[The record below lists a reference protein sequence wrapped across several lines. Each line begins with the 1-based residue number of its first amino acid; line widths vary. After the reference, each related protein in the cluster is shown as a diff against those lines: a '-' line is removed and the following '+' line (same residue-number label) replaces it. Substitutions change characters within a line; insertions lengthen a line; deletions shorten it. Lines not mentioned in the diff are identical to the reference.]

1 MAQKSG
7 TTMITAKTTLGEIP
21 GMTARLVERLNAFEL
36 RTAGDVVRH
45 FPMRHERKLAERSIL
60 ETQNEVADEQAVIRI
75 RGTVATVRVRR
86 GRATMVE
93 ATLEDDSSSARLVW
107 FNAGWMRDK
116 IHPGDTG
123 VAEGRAKVR
132 NGFLEL
138 GNPRWIPD
146 RVPGETM
153 AQRAQSAPAP
163 TSAPTNTT
171 THSTTPAPSNTTF
184 NSSANA
190 PHIARINP
198 PLLDVQHDQLRAIYP
213 ASENL
218 LSSEIE
224 SVVAKV
230 LESVCATIED
240 PLPIE
245 FRQERGLIALA
256 DAYRLYHQARDED
269 DVAAAR
275 KRLAF
280 DELFLL
286 QLGVMMRRAQLR
298 SRTRALPLKLE
309 PKINEHIRSRIPF
322 VLTPEQDRVI
332 GEIVADMGQPFAM
345 NRLLQGDVGSG
356 KTAVAVYSM
365 LLAVAHGFQ
374 AALVAPTEL
383 LAEQHYAVLGAMLKG
398 TQVRIAF
405 ITGSNTSAERRERVA
420 GLATGKF
427 DIAIGTHALLEG
439 GVAFRN
445 LAVAVIDEQH
455 RFGVKQRAAIRQ
467 KGQGELPVVP
477 HTLVMTATPI
487 PRTLAITLYGD
498 LDTSVL
504 RGSPPG
510 RTRIITRVVAPEK
523 APEVYSYLRT
533 RLERG
538 EQAYVVV
545 PAVEESDLGLKDVA
559 NHLRYLQE
567 GPWKGLKLAG
577 LHGAMARDERDATMN
592 AFRAGTVQALVAT
605 IVIEVGVDVSNASV
619 MVVEHADRFGLAQLH
634 QLRGRV
640 GRGSTQSLCVFLGQS
655 TTEDGKQRLEAIG
668 NTDDGF
674 VIAETDLRI
683 RGPGEVFGSRQS
695 GLPPFQIANLATDGE
710 LLRVAREDAHT
721 WIEKDPELCAPG
733 VAALKHKLWI
743 TYGKAL
749 GLGDVG

>member
-7 TTMITAKTTLGEIP
+7 TTIITAKTTLAEIP
-21 GMTARLVERLNAFEL
+21 GMTARMVERLNAFEL

-45 FPMRHERKLAERSIL
+45 FPMRHERKLAERTIL

-107 FNAGWMRDK
+107 FNASWMRDK

-146 RVPGETM
+146 HVASDTM
-153 AQRAQSAPAP
+153 AQRAETPSAQTEPE
-163 TSAPTNTT
+163 
-171 THSTTPAPSNTTF
+171 
-184 NSSANA
+184 SSS
-190 PHIARINP
+190 PDIARINP

-224 SVVAKV
+224 KVVAKV

-356 KTAVAVYSM
+356 KTAVAVYAM

-559 NHLRYLQE
+559 NHLRYLQD

-695 GLPPFQIANLATDGE
+695 GLPPFQIANLVTDGE
-710 LLRVAREDAHT
+710 LLRVAREDAHA
-721 WIEKDPELCAPG
+721 WIEKDPELSGPG

>member
-1 MAQKSG
+1 MAQNTG
-7 TTMITAKTTLGEIP
+7 ANNINAKTALADIEGI
-21 GMTARLVERLNAFEL
+21 GARLVERLNAFEL
-36 RTAGDVVRH
+36 RSAGDVVRH

-60 ETQNEVADEQAVIRI
+60 QTQLQVADEQAVIRI
-75 RGTVATVRVRR
+75 RGSVATVRVRR

-146 RVPGETM
+146 QVPGDTM
-153 AQRAQSAPAP
+153 AQRAEAPSAPVNTP
-163 TSAPTNTT
+163 KHPSAHAS
-171 THSTTPAPSNTTF
+171 THSPSSTPE
-184 NSSANA
+184 
-190 PHIARINP
+190 IARANP
-198 PLLDVQHDQLRAIYP
+198 PLIDVEQDQLRAIYP

-230 LESVCATIED
+230 LGPVCATIED
-240 PLPIE
+240 PLSIA

-309 PKINEHIRSRIPF
+309 PKINAHIRSRIPF

-356 KTAVAVYSM
+356 KTAVAVYAM

-398 TQVRIAF
+398 SQVRIAF

-504 RGSPPG
+504 RGAPPG

-533 RLERG
+533 RLE
-538 EQAYVVV
+538 AYVVV

-640 GRGSTQSLCVFLGQS
+640 GRGSTQSLCVFLGES
-655 TTEDGKQRLEAIG
+655 TTDDGKQRLEAIG

-710 LLRVAREDAHT
+710 LLRVAREDAHA
-721 WIEKDPELCAPG
+721 WIEKDPELGAPG
-733 VAALKHKLWI
+733 VAALKDKLWL

>member
-1 MAQKSG
+1 
-7 TTMITAKTTLGEIP
+7 
-21 GMTARLVERLNAFEL
+21 
-36 RTAGDVVRH
+36 
-45 FPMRHERKLAERSIL
+45 
-60 ETQNEVADEQAVIRI
+60 
-75 RGTVATVRVRR
+75 
-86 GRATMVE
+86 
-93 ATLEDDSSSARLVW
+93 
-107 FNAGWMRDK
+107 
-116 IHPGDTG
+116 
-123 VAEGRAKVR
+123 
-132 NGFLEL
+132 
-138 GNPRWIPD
+138 
-146 RVPGETM
+146 
-153 AQRAQSAPAP
+153 
-163 TSAPTNTT
+163 
-171 THSTTPAPSNTTF
+171 
-184 NSSANA
+184 
-190 PHIARINP
+190 
-198 PLLDVQHDQLRAIYP
+198 
-213 ASENL
+213 
-218 LSSEIE
+218 
-224 SVVAKV
+224 
-230 LESVCATIED
+230 
-240 PLPIE
+240 
-245 FRQERGLIALA
+245 
-256 DAYRLYHQARDED
+256 
-269 DVAAAR
+269 
-275 KRLAF
+275 
-280 DELFLL
+280 
-286 QLGVMMRRAQLR
+286 
-298 SRTRALPLKLE
+298 
-309 PKINEHIRSRIPF
+309 
-322 VLTPEQDRVI
+322 
-332 GEIVADMGQPFAM
+332 
-345 NRLLQGDVGSG
+345 
-356 KTAVAVYSM
+356 
-365 LLAVAHGFQ
+365 
-374 AALVAPTEL
+374 
-383 LAEQHYAVLGAMLKG
+383 MLKG

-592 AFRAGTVQALVAT
+592 AFRAGKLQALVAT

-619 MVVEHADRFGLAQLH
+619 MVVEHAERFGLAQLH

-640 GRGSTQSLCVFLGQS
+640 GRGSTQSLCVFLGES
-655 TTEDGKQRLEAIG
+655 TTEDGKQRLDAIG

-695 GLPPFQIANLATDGE
+695 GLPPFQIADLATDGE
-710 LLRVAREDAHT
+710 LLRVAREDAHA
-721 WIEKDPELCAPG
+721 WIEKDPELGAPE

>member
-1 MAQKSG
+1 MPQNSG
-7 TTMITAKTTLGEIP
+7 ANMITAKTTLAEIP
-21 GMTARLVERLNAFEL
+21 GIAARVVERMNAFDL

-45 FPMRHERKLAERSIL
+45 FPMRHERKLAERTIL
-60 ETQNEVADEQAVIRI
+60 ETQREVADEQAVIRI
-75 RGTVATVRVRR
+75 RGCVATVRVRR

-153 AQRAQSAPAP
+153 AQRAEAPSAPV
-163 TSAPTNTT
+163 NTQE
-171 THSTTPAPSNTTF
+171 HP
-184 NSSANA
+184 SANA
-190 PHIARINP
+190 STHSPSSTPEIARANP
-198 PLLDVQHDQLRAIYP
+198 PLLDVAHDQLRAIYP
-213 ASENL
+213 ASEQL

-245 FRQERGLIALA
+245 FRKERGLIALA

-309 PKINEHIRSRIPF
+309 PKINDHIRSRIPF

-356 KTAVAVYSM
+356 KTAVAVYAM

-398 TQVRIAF
+398 SQVRIAF

-504 RGSPPG
+504 LGSPPG

-592 AFRAGTVQALVAT
+592 AFRAGKLQALVAT

-619 MVVEHADRFGLAQLH
+619 MVVEHAERFGLAQLH

-640 GRGSTQSLCVFLGQS
+640 GRGSTQSLCVFLGES
-655 TTEDGKQRLEAIG
+655 TTEDGKQRLDAIG

-695 GLPPFQIANLATDGE
+695 GLPPFQIADLATDGE
-710 LLRVAREDAHT
+710 LLRVAREDAHA
-721 WIEKDPELCAPG
+721 WIEKDPELGAPE

>member
-153 AQRAQSAPAP
+153 AQRAELPSVPSAPQ
-163 TSAPTNTT
+163 
-171 THSTTPAPSNTTF
+171 
-184 NSSANA
+184 NSSSD
-190 PHIARINP
+190 IARINP
-198 PLLDVQHDQLRAIYP
+198 PLLDAPHDQLRAIYP
-213 ASENL
+213 ASEQL

-398 TQVRIAF
+398 SQVRIAF

-559 NHLRYLQE
+559 NHLRYLQD

-640 GRGSTQSLCVFLGQS
+640 GRGSTQSLCVFLGES
-655 TTEDGKQRLEAIG
+655 TTDDGKQRLEAIG

-710 LLRVAREDAHT
+710 LLRVAREDAHA
-721 WIEKDPELCAPG
+721 WIEKDPELSAPG

>member
-21 GMTARLVERLNAFEL
+21 GMTARLVERLNALEL

-45 FPMRHERKLAERSIL
+45 FPMRHERKLAERTIL

-146 RVPGETM
+146 HVESDTM
-153 AQRAQSAPAP
+153 AQRAESPSAQTEPQR
-163 TSAPTNTT
+163 S
-171 THSTTPAPSNTTF
+171 STD
-184 NSSANA
+184 
-190 PHIARINP
+190 IARINP

-224 SVVAKV
+224 KVVAKV

-356 KTAVAVYSM
+356 KTAVAVYAM

-640 GRGSTQSLCVFLGQS
+640 GRGSTQSLCVFLGES
-655 TTEDGKQRLEAIG
+655 TTDDGKQRLEAIG

-710 LLRVAREDAHT
+710 LLRVAREDAHA
-721 WIEKDPELCAPG
+721 WIEKDPELSAPG

>member
-1 MAQKSG
+1 
-7 TTMITAKTTLGEIP
+7 
-21 GMTARLVERLNAFEL
+21 
-36 RTAGDVVRH
+36 
-45 FPMRHERKLAERSIL
+45 
-60 ETQNEVADEQAVIRI
+60 
-75 RGTVATVRVRR
+75 
-86 GRATMVE
+86 
-93 ATLEDDSSSARLVW
+93 
-107 FNAGWMRDK
+107 
-116 IHPGDTG
+116 
-123 VAEGRAKVR
+123 
-132 NGFLEL
+132 
-138 GNPRWIPD
+138 
-146 RVPGETM
+146 
-153 AQRAQSAPAP
+153 
-163 TSAPTNTT
+163 
-171 THSTTPAPSNTTF
+171 
-184 NSSANA
+184 
-190 PHIARINP
+190 
-198 PLLDVQHDQLRAIYP
+198 
-213 ASENL
+213 
-218 LSSEIE
+218 
-224 SVVAKV
+224 
-230 LESVCATIED
+230 
-240 PLPIE
+240 
-245 FRQERGLIALA
+245 
-256 DAYRLYHQARDED
+256 
-269 DVAAAR
+269 
-275 KRLAF
+275 
-280 DELFLL
+280 
-286 QLGVMMRRAQLR
+286 MMRRAQLR

-332 GEIVADMGQPFAM
+332 GEIVADMSQPFAM

-356 KTAVAVYSM
+356 KTAVAVYAM

-398 TQVRIAF
+398 SQVRIAF

-504 RGSPPG
+504 RGAPPG

-592 AFRAGTVQALVAT
+592 AFRAGKLQALVAT

-619 MVVEHADRFGLAQLH
+619 MVVEHAERFGLAQLH

-640 GRGSTQSLCVFLGQS
+640 GRGSTQSLCVFLGES
-655 TTEDGKQRLEAIG
+655 TTEDGKQRLDAIG

-695 GLPPFQIANLATDGE
+695 GLPPFQIADLATDGE
-710 LLRVAREDAHT
+710 LLRVAREDAHA
-721 WIEKDPELCAPG
+721 WIEKDPELSAPE
-733 VAALKHKLWI
+733 VAVLKHKLWI

>member
-1 MAQKSG
+1 
-7 TTMITAKTTLGEIP
+7 MITAKTTLGEIP

-153 AQRAQSAPAP
+153 AQRAELPSVPSAPQ
-163 TSAPTNTT
+163 
-171 THSTTPAPSNTTF
+171 
-184 NSSANA
+184 NSSSD
-190 PHIARINP
+190 IARVNP
-198 PLLDVQHDQLRAIYP
+198 PLLDVTHDQLRAIYP
-213 ASENL
+213 ASEQL

-398 TQVRIAF
+398 SQVRIAF

-559 NHLRYLQE
+559 NHLRYLQD

-640 GRGSTQSLCVFLGQS
+640 GRGSTQSLCVFLGES
-655 TTEDGKQRLEAIG
+655 TTDDGKQRLEAIG

-710 LLRVAREDAHT
+710 LLRVAREDAHA
-721 WIEKDPELCAPG
+721 WIEKDPELSAPG

>member
-1 MAQKSG
+1 MAQNTG
-7 TTMITAKTTLGEIP
+7 ANNINAKTALADIEGI
-21 GMTARLVERLNAFEL
+21 GARLVERLNAFEL
-36 RTAGDVVRH
+36 RSAGDVVRH

-60 ETQNEVADEQAVIRI
+60 QTQLQVADEQAVIRI
-75 RGTVATVRVRR
+75 RGSVATVRVRR

-146 RVPGETM
+146 QVPGDTM
-153 AQRAQSAPAP
+153 AQRAEAPSAPMNTP
-163 TSAPTNTT
+163 KHPSAHAS
-171 THSTTPAPSNTTF
+171 THSPNSTPE
-184 NSSANA
+184 
-190 PHIARINP
+190 IARANP
-198 PLLDVQHDQLRAIYP
+198 PLIDVEQDQLRAIYP

-240 PLPIE
+240 PLAIA

-309 PKINEHIRSRIPF
+309 PKINAHIRSRIPF

-356 KTAVAVYSM
+356 KTAVAVYAM

-398 TQVRIAF
+398 SQVRIAF

-577 LHGAMARDERDATMN
+577 LHGAMARDERDVTMN

-640 GRGSTQSLCVFLGQS
+640 GRGSTQSLCVFLGES
-655 TTEDGKQRLEAIG
+655 TTDDGKQRLEAIG

-710 LLRVAREDAHT
+710 LLRVAREDAHA
-721 WIEKDPELCAPG
+721 WIEKDPELDAPG
-733 VAALKHKLWI
+733 VAALKNKLWL

>member
-1 MAQKSG
+1 MAQNSG
-7 TTMITAKTTLGEIP
+7 ANMITAKTTLAEIP
-21 GMTARLVERLNAFEL
+21 GITVRLVERLNAFDL

-45 FPMRHERKLAERSIL
+45 FPMRHERKLAERTIL
-60 ETQNEVADEQAVIRI
+60 ETQREVADEQAVIRI
-75 RGTVATVRVRR
+75 RGCVATVRVRR

-146 RVPGETM
+146 HVSGETM
-153 AQRAQSAPAP
+153 AQRAEASSVPL
-163 TSAPTNTT
+163 NTQEHPST
-171 THSTTPAPSNTTF
+171 KASTHSPSSTPE
-184 NSSANA
+184 
-190 PHIARINP
+190 IARTNP
-198 PLLDVQHDQLRAIYP
+198 PLLDVTHDQLRAIYP
-213 ASENL
+213 ASEQL
-218 LSSEIE
+218 ISSEIE

-245 FRQERGLIALA
+245 FRKERGLIALA

-356 KTAVAVYSM
+356 KTAVAVYAM

-398 TQVRIAF
+398 SQVRIAF

-567 GPWKGLKLAG
+567 GPWKG
-577 LHGAMARDERDATMN
+577 
-592 AFRAGTVQALVAT
+592 
-605 IVIEVGVDVSNASV
+605 
-619 MVVEHADRFGLAQLH
+619 
-634 QLRGRV
+634 
-640 GRGSTQSLCVFLGQS
+640 
-655 TTEDGKQRLEAIG
+655 
-668 NTDDGF
+668 
-674 VIAETDLRI
+674 
-683 RGPGEVFGSRQS
+683 
-695 GLPPFQIANLATDGE
+695 
-710 LLRVAREDAHT
+710 
-721 WIEKDPELCAPG
+721 
-733 VAALKHKLWI
+733 
-743 TYGKAL
+743 
-749 GLGDVG
+749 

>member
-153 AQRAQSAPAP
+153 AQRAELPSVPSAPQ
-163 TSAPTNTT
+163 
-171 THSTTPAPSNTTF
+171 
-184 NSSANA
+184 NSSSD
-190 PHIARINP
+190 IARVNP
-198 PLLDVQHDQLRAIYP
+198 PLLDVTHDQLRAIYP
-213 ASENL
+213 ASEQL

-398 TQVRIAF
+398 SQVRIAF

-545 PAVEESDLGLKDVA
+545 PAVEESDWGLKDVA
-559 NHLRYLQE
+559 NHLRYLQD

-674 VIAETDLRI
+674 VIAEIDLRI

-710 LLRVAREDAHT
+710 LLRVAREDAHA
-721 WIEKDPELCAPG
+721 WIEKDPELSAPG

>member
-1 MAQKSG
+1 
-7 TTMITAKTTLGEIP
+7 MITAKTTLGEIP

-138 GNPRWIPD
+138 GNPRGIPD

-153 AQRAQSAPAP
+153 AQRAELPSVPSAPQ
-163 TSAPTNTT
+163 
-171 THSTTPAPSNTTF
+171 
-184 NSSANA
+184 NSSSD
-190 PHIARINP
+190 IARVNP
-198 PLLDVQHDQLRAIYP
+198 PLLDVTHDQLRAIYP
-213 ASENL
+213 ASEQL

-398 TQVRIAF
+398 SQVRIAF

-559 NHLRYLQE
+559 NHLRYLQD

-674 VIAETDLRI
+674 VIAEIDLRI

-710 LLRVAREDAHT
+710 LLRVAREDAHA
-721 WIEKDPELCAPG
+721 WIEKDPELSAPG

>member
-153 AQRAQSAPAP
+153 AQRAELPSVPSAPQ
-163 TSAPTNTT
+163 
-171 THSTTPAPSNTTF
+171 
-184 NSSANA
+184 NSSSD
-190 PHIARINP
+190 IARVNP
-198 PLLDVQHDQLRAIYP
+198 PLLDVTHDQLRAIYP
-213 ASENL
+213 ASEQL

-398 TQVRIAF
+398 SQVRIAF

-559 NHLRYLQE
+559 NHLRYLQD

-640 GRGSTQSLCVFLGQS
+640 GRGSTQSLCVFLGES
-655 TTEDGKQRLEAIG
+655 TTDDGKQRLEAIG

-710 LLRVAREDAHT
+710 LLRVAREDAHA
-721 WIEKDPELCAPG
+721 WIEKDPELSAPG

>member
-153 AQRAQSAPAP
+153 AQRAELPSVPSAPQ
-163 TSAPTNTT
+163 
-171 THSTTPAPSNTTF
+171 
-184 NSSANA
+184 NSSSD
-190 PHIARINP
+190 IARVNP
-198 PLLDVQHDQLRAIYP
+198 PLLDVTHDQLRAIYP
-213 ASENL
+213 ASEQL

-398 TQVRIAF
+398 SQVRIAF

-559 NHLRYLQE
+559 NHLRYLQD

-674 VIAETDLRI
+674 VIAEIDLRI

-710 LLRVAREDAHT
+710 LLRVAREDAHA
-721 WIEKDPELCAPG
+721 WIEKDPELSAPG

>member
-1 MAQKSG
+1 MAQNTG
-7 TTMITAKTTLGEIP
+7 ANNINAKTALADIEGI
-21 GMTARLVERLNAFEL
+21 GARLVERLNAFEL
-36 RTAGDVVRH
+36 RSAGDVVRH

-60 ETQNEVADEQAVIRI
+60 QTQLQVADEQAVIRI
-75 RGTVATVRVRR
+75 RGSVATVRVRR

-146 RVPGETM
+146 QVPGDTM
-153 AQRAQSAPAP
+153 AQRAEAPSAPV
-163 TSAPTNTT
+163 NTPK
-171 THSTTPAPSNTTF
+171 HP
-184 NSSANA
+184 SANA
-190 PHIARINP
+190 STHSPSSTPEIARANP
-198 PLLDVQHDQLRAIYP
+198 PLIDVEQDQLRAIYP

-230 LESVCATIED
+230 LGPVCATIED
-240 PLPIE
+240 PLAIA

-309 PKINEHIRSRIPF
+309 PKINAHIRSRIPF

-356 KTAVAVYSM
+356 KTAVAVYAM

-398 TQVRIAF
+398 SQVRIAF

-504 RGSPPG
+504 RGAPPG

-640 GRGSTQSLCVFLGQS
+640 GRGSTQSLCVFLGES
-655 TTEDGKQRLEAIG
+655 TTDDGKQRLEAIG

-710 LLRVAREDAHT
+710 LLRVAREDAHA
-721 WIEKDPELCAPG
+721 WIEKDPELGAPG
-733 VAALKHKLWI
+733 VAALKNKLWL

>member
-153 AQRAQSAPAP
+153 AQRAELPSV
-163 TSAPTNTT
+163 TSAPQ
-171 THSTTPAPSNTTF
+171 
-184 NSSANA
+184 NSSSD
-190 PHIARINP
+190 IARVNP
-198 PLLDVQHDQLRAIYP
+198 PLLDAPHDQLRAIYP
-213 ASENL
+213 ASEQL

-398 TQVRIAF
+398 SQVRIAF

-559 NHLRYLQE
+559 NHLRYLQD

-640 GRGSTQSLCVFLGQS
+640 GRGSTQSLCVFLGES
-655 TTEDGKQRLEAIG
+655 TTDDGKQRLEAIG

-710 LLRVAREDAHT
+710 LLRVAREDAHA
-721 WIEKDPELCAPG
+721 WIEKDPELSAPG

>member
-1 MAQKSG
+1 MAQNSG
-7 TTMITAKTTLGEIP
+7 ANMITAKTTLAEIP
-21 GMTARLVERLNAFEL
+21 GMTARMVERLNAFEL

-45 FPMRHERKLAERSIL
+45 FPMRHERKLAERTIL

-107 FNAGWMRDK
+107 FNASWMRDK

-146 RVPGETM
+146 RVAGETM
-153 AQRAQSAPAP
+153 AQRAELPSVPSAPQ
-163 TSAPTNTT
+163 NL
-171 THSTTPAPSNTTF
+171 
-184 NSSANA
+184 SSD
-190 PHIARINP
+190 IARVNP
-198 PLLDVQHDQLRAIYP
+198 PLLDVTHDQLRAIYP
-213 ASENL
+213 ASEQL

-356 KTAVAVYSM
+356 KTAVAVYAM

-559 NHLRYLQE
+559 NHLRYLQD

-640 GRGSTQSLCVFLGQS
+640 GRGSTQSLCVFLGESS
-655 TTEDGKQRLEAIG
+655 TDDGKQRLEAIG

-710 LLRVAREDAHT
+710 LLRVAREDAHA
-721 WIEKDPELCAPG
+721 WIENDPELSGPG

>member
-107 FNAGWMRDK
+107 FNASWMRDK

-146 RVPGETM
+146 RVAGETM
-153 AQRAQSAPAP
+153 AQRAELPSVPSAPQ
-163 TSAPTNTT
+163 NL
-171 THSTTPAPSNTTF
+171 
-184 NSSANA
+184 SSD
-190 PHIARINP
+190 IARVNP
-198 PLLDVQHDQLRAIYP
+198 PLLDVTHDQLRAIYP
-213 ASENL
+213 ASEQL

-332 GEIVADMGQPFAM
+332 GEIVADMAQPFAM

-356 KTAVAVYSM
+356 KTAVAVYAM

-477 HTLVMTATPI
+477 HT
-487 PRTLAITLYGD
+487 G
-498 LDTSVL
+498 
-504 RGSPPG
+504 GC
-510 RTRIITRVVAPEK
+510 K
-523 APEVYSYLRT
+523 
-533 RLERG
+533 
-538 EQAYVVV
+538 QA
-545 PAVEESDLGLKDVA
+545 
-559 NHLRYLQE
+559 
-567 GPWKGLKLAG
+567 
-577 LHGAMARDERDATMN
+577 
-592 AFRAGTVQALVAT
+592 
-605 IVIEVGVDVSNASV
+605 
-619 MVVEHADRFGLAQLH
+619 
-634 QLRGRV
+634 
-640 GRGSTQSLCVFLGQS
+640 
-655 TTEDGKQRLEAIG
+655 
-668 NTDDGF
+668 
-674 VIAETDLRI
+674 
-683 RGPGEVFGSRQS
+683 
-695 GLPPFQIANLATDGE
+695 
-710 LLRVAREDAHT
+710 
-721 WIEKDPELCAPG
+721 
-733 VAALKHKLWI
+733 VAALPVLSRVCTVRGRK
-743 TYGKAL
+743 
-749 GLGDVG
+749 GLRSKTRGG

>member
-1 MAQKSG
+1 MAQNTG
-7 TTMITAKTTLGEIP
+7 ANNINAKTALADIEGI
-21 GMTARLVERLNAFEL
+21 GARLVERLNAFEL
-36 RTAGDVVRH
+36 RSAGDVVRH

-60 ETQNEVADEQAVIRI
+60 QTQLQVADEQAVIRI
-75 RGTVATVRVRR
+75 RGSVATVRVRR

-146 RVPGETM
+146 QVPGDTM
-153 AQRAQSAPAP
+153 AQRAEAPSAPVNTP
-163 TSAPTNTT
+163 KHPSAHAS
-171 THSTTPAPSNTTF
+171 THSPSSTPE
-184 NSSANA
+184 
-190 PHIARINP
+190 IARANP
-198 PLLDVQHDQLRAIYP
+198 PLIDVEQDQLRAIYP

-230 LESVCATIED
+230 LGPVCATIED
-240 PLPIE
+240 PLSIA

-309 PKINEHIRSRIPF
+309 PKINAHIRSRIPF

-356 KTAVAVYSM
+356 KTAVAVYAM

-398 TQVRIAF
+398 SQVRIAF

-504 RGSPPG
+504 RGAPPG

-640 GRGSTQSLCVFLGQS
+640 GRGSTQSLCVFLGES
-655 TTEDGKQRLEAIG
+655 TTDDGKQRLEAIG

-710 LLRVAREDAHT
+710 LLRVAREDAHA
-721 WIEKDPELCAPG
+721 WIEKDPELGAHG
-733 VAALKHKLWI
+733 VAALKNKLWL

>member
-146 RVPGETM
+146 RVAGETM
-153 AQRAQSAPAP
+153 AQRAELPSVPSAPQ
-163 TSAPTNTT
+163 
-171 THSTTPAPSNTTF
+171 
-184 NSSANA
+184 NSSSD
-190 PHIARINP
+190 IARVNP
-198 PLLDVQHDQLRAIYP
+198 PLLDVPHDQLRAIYP
-213 ASENL
+213 ASEQL

-332 GEIVADMGQPFAM
+332 GEIVTDMGQPFAM

-356 KTAVAVYSM
+356 KTAVAVYAM

-559 NHLRYLQE
+559 NHLRYLQD

-710 LLRVAREDAHT
+710 LLRVAREDAHAC
-721 WIEKDPELCAPG
+721 IEKDPELSAPG
-733 VAALKHKLWI
+733 VATLKHKLWI

>member
-21 GMTARLVERLNAFEL
+21 GITARLVERLNAFEL

-45 FPMRHERKLAERSIL
+45 FPMRHERKLAERTIL

-116 IHPGDTG
+116 IHPGDIG

-146 RVPGETM
+146 HVASDTM
-153 AQRAQSAPAP
+153 AQRAETPSAQ
-163 TSAPTNTT
+163 TESQR
-171 THSTTPAPSNTTF
+171 
-184 NSSANA
+184 SS
-190 PHIARINP
+190 PDIARINP
-198 PLLDVQHDQLRAIYP
+198 PLIDVQHDQLRAIYP

-224 SVVAKV
+224 KVVAKV

-269 DVAAAR
+269 DVASAR

-332 GEIVADMGQPFAM
+332 GEIVADMSQPFAM

-356 KTAVAVYSM
+356 KTAVAVYAM

-510 RTRIITRVVAPEK
+510 RTRIITRVVAPER

-559 NHLRYLQE
+559 NHLRYLQD

-655 TTEDGKQRLEAIG
+655 TTDDGKQRLEAIG

-710 LLRVAREDAHT
+710 LLRVAREDAHA
-721 WIEKDPELCAPG
+721 WIEKDPELSAPG
-733 VAALKHKLWI
+733 VATLKHKLWI

>member
-1 MAQKSG
+1 MAQNSG
-7 TTMITAKTTLGEIP
+7 ANMITAKTTLAEIP
-21 GMTARLVERLNAFEL
+21 GITVRLVERLNAFDL

-45 FPMRHERKLAERSIL
+45 FPMRHERKLAERTIL
-60 ETQNEVADEQAVIRI
+60 ETQREVADEQAVIRI
-75 RGTVATVRVRR
+75 RGCVATVRVRR

-146 RVPGETM
+146 HVSGETM
-153 AQRAQSAPAP
+153 AQRAEASSVPL
-163 TSAPTNTT
+163 NTQEHPST
-171 THSTTPAPSNTTF
+171 KASTHSPSSTPE
-184 NSSANA
+184 
-190 PHIARINP
+190 IARTNP
-198 PLLDVQHDQLRAIYP
+198 PLLDVAHDQLRAIYP
-213 ASENL
+213 ASEQL

-240 PLPIE
+240 PLPIS
-245 FRQERGLIALA
+245 FRKERGLIALA

-298 SRTRALPLKLE
+298 ARTRALPLKLE

-332 GEIVADMGQPFAM
+332 GEIVADMSQPFAM

-356 KTAVAVYSM
+356 KTAVAVYAM

-398 TQVRIAF
+398 SQVRIAF

-577 LHGAMARDERDATMN
+577 LHGAMARDERDETMN
-592 AFRAGTVQALVAT
+592 AFRAGKLQALVAT

-619 MVVEHADRFGLAQLH
+619 MVVEHAERFGLAQLH

-640 GRGSTQSLCVFLGQS
+640 GRGSTQSLCVFLGES
-655 TTEDGKQRLEAIG
+655 TTEDGKQRLDAIG

-695 GLPPFQIANLATDGE
+695 GLPPFQIADLATDGE
-710 LLRVAREDAHT
+710 LLRVARDDAHA
-721 WIEKDPELCAPG
+721 WIEKDPELSAPE
-733 VAALKHKLWI
+733 VAVLKHKLWI

>member
-1 MAQKSG
+1 MAQNTG
-7 TTMITAKTTLGEIP
+7 ANNINAKTALADIEGI
-21 GMTARLVERLNAFEL
+21 GARLVERLNAFEL
-36 RTAGDVVRH
+36 RSAGDVVRH

-60 ETQNEVADEQAVIRI
+60 QTQLQVADEQAVIRI
-75 RGTVATVRVRR
+75 RGSVATVRVRR

-146 RVPGETM
+146 QVPGDTM
-153 AQRAQSAPAP
+153 AQRAEAPSAPVNTP
-163 TSAPTNTT
+163 KHPSAHAS
-171 THSTTPAPSNTTF
+171 THSPSSTPE
-184 NSSANA
+184 
-190 PHIARINP
+190 IARANP
-198 PLLDVQHDQLRAIYP
+198 PLIDVEQDQLRAIYP

-230 LESVCATIED
+230 LGPVCATIED
-240 PLPIE
+240 PLSIA

-309 PKINEHIRSRIPF
+309 PKINAHIRSRIPF

-356 KTAVAVYSM
+356 KTAVAVYAM

-398 TQVRIAF
+398 SQVRIAF

-504 RGSPPG
+504 RGAPPG

-640 GRGSTQSLCVFLGQS
+640 GRGSTQSLCVFLGES
-655 TTEDGKQRLEAIG
+655 TTDDGKQRLEAIG

-710 LLRVAREDAHT
+710 LLRVAREDAHS
-721 WIEKDPELCAPG
+721 WIEKDPELGAPG
-733 VAALKHKLWI
+733 VAALKNKLWL

>member
-1 MAQKSG
+1 MAQNSA
-7 TTMITAKTTLGEIP
+7 TNLITAKTALADIP
-21 GMTARLVERLNAFEL
+21 GIGARLAERLKAFEL
-36 RTAGDVVRH
+36 LTAGDMVRH

-60 ETQNEVADEQAVIRI
+60 ETQREMADDQAEIRI
-75 RGTVATVRVRR
+75 RGTVAAVRVRR

-107 FNAGWMRDK
+107 FNASWMRDK
-116 IHPGDTG
+116 IHPGDSG
-123 VAEGRAKVR
+123 VAQGRAKVR

-146 RVPGETM
+146 PAPDETM
-153 AQRAQSAPAP
+153 AQRAAM
-163 TSAPTNTT
+163 
-171 THSTTPAPSNTTF
+171 PSNATTEST
-184 NSSANA
+184 NSTINI
-190 PHIARINP
+190 PRINP
-198 PLLDVQHDQLRAIYP
+198 PLLHVHDQLRAIYP
-213 ASENL
+213 ASEQL

-224 SVVAKV
+224 SVVAQV
-230 LESVCATIED
+230 LEPVCCAIDD
-240 PLPIE
+240 PLPLA

-256 DAYRLYHQARDED
+256 DAYRLYHQARAED
-269 DVAAAR
+269 DVVAAR

-309 PKINEHIRSRIPF
+309 ANINQHIRSRIPF
-322 VLTPEQDRVI
+322 TLTPQQDQVI
-332 GEIVADMGQPFAM
+332 AEIVADMSQPFAM

-356 KTAVAVYSM
+356 KTVVAVYAM

-383 LAEQHYAVLGAMLKG
+383 LAEQHYAVLGAMLQG
-398 TQVRIAF
+398 SNVRIAF
-405 ITGSNTSAERRERVA
+405 ITSSNTSAERRERVA
-420 GLATGKF
+420 GLASGKF

-510 RTRIITRVVAPEK
+510 RERIITRVVAPEK

-567 GPWKGLKLAG
+567 GPWKGFNLAV
-577 LHGAMARDERDATMN
+577 LHGAMAREERDATMN
-592 AFRAGTVQALVAT
+592 AFRSGKVHALVAT
-605 IVIEVGVDVSNASV
+605 IVIEVGVDVANASI

-640 GRGSTQSLCVFLGQS
+640 GRGSTQSLCVFLGESPTQ
-655 TTEDGKQRLEAIG
+655 DGKQRLEAIR

-674 VIAETDLRI
+674 MIAETDLRI

-695 GLPPFQIANLATDGE
+695 GLPPFQIADLARDGE
-710 LLRVAREDAHT
+710 LLRVARADAHA
-721 WIEKDPELCAPG
+721 WIEKDPELSAPS
-733 VAALKHKLWI
+733 VAALKNKLLI